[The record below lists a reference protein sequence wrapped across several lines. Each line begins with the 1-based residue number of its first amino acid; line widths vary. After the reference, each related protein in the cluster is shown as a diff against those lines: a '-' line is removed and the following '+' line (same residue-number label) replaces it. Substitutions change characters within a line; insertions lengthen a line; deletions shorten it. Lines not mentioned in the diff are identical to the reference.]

1 MAQDIRRLVANAVMV
16 PLAVMA
22 VVAVVLA
29 WEVRHLVS
37 DASWV
42 DHTDLVIA
50 QANRTQKL
58 LLDMETGTRG
68 FLLTNDASFLKPYDD
83 ARTQMEG
90 AFDVLAALVGESP
103 PQVERVKRL
112 RARFEAWND
121 SAGQTV
127 ERSMTV
133 RISVYDPLLRNEM
146 LARKVNMD
154 DMRALVV
161 DILQEEEAQRA
172 QRETDARR
180 ANTVTALSA
189 LAVILLLG
197 TTLVLVTR
205 RNLIEVARRFEST
218 LDAERLARE
227 EAEEALEI
235 RENFLQMASHELKT
249 PVTSLR
255 LQLESML
262 RTLEKSGEATSL
274 KRVEQKTV
282 TALRQL
288 TRLQDLIA
296 SLLDV
301 QRLGATGET
310 LIVTEVDAVMVVHEA
325 LARIDSDVRAS
336 GCPVTVHAPPQLVV
350 KADPM
355 RLDQV
360 VTNLVTNAL
369 KYGRKKP
376 VTVTLSREGERV
388 FLRIK
393 DEGIGIEAPDQARI
407 FERFERAVSGEH
419 FHGFGLGLWIVKSL
433 LEKMGGTIRVESARG
448 VGSTFIVELAAGET
462 DPTEITAAHARSAL
476 MKLRKS

>member
-1 MAQDIRRLVANAVMV
+1 MAQHVRRLVANAVMV

-29 WEVRHLVS
+29 WQVRQLVS

-50 QANRTQKL
+50 KANRTQKL

-90 AFDVLAALVGESP
+90 AFGVLAALVADSP

-127 ERSMTV
+127 ERSKTV

-154 DMRALVV
+154 DMRALIV

-172 QRETDARR
+172 RRETDARR
-180 ANTVTALSA
+180 ASTVTALSA
-189 LAVILLLG
+189 LVVLFLLG

-205 RNLIEVARRFEST
+205 RNLIEVARRFETT

-301 QRLGATGET
+301 QRLGATGDT

-376 VTVTLSREGERV
+376 VTVTLNREGERV

-433 LEKMGGTIRVESARG
+433 LEKMGGSIRVESARG

-462 DPTEITAAHARSAL
+462 DPTEITASHARSAL

>member
-1 MAQDIRRLVANAVMV
+1 MAQHIRRLVANAVMV

-68 FLLTNDASFLKPYDD
+68 FLLTNDSSFLTPYDD
-83 ARTQMEG
+83 ARAQMAG
-90 AFDVLAALVGESP
+90 AFDVLASLVSDNP
-103 PQVERVKRL
+103 LQLARVARL
-112 RARFEAWND
+112 RARYEAWND

-127 ERSMTV
+127 ERSKTV

-154 DMRALVV
+154 EMRALIV
-161 DILQEEEAQRA
+161 DVLQAEEAQRA
-172 QRETDARR
+172 RRETDARR
-180 ANTVTALSA
+180 SNTATALSA
-189 LAVILLLG
+189 LAVIVLLG

-205 RNLIEVARRFEST
+205 KNLIEVSRRFQT
-218 LDAERLARE
+218 ALDAERRARE
-227 EAEEALEI
+227 GAEEALKI

-274 KRVEQKTV
+274 KRVEQKAV
-282 TALRQL
+282 TSLRQL
-288 TRLQDLIA
+288 TRLQDLIG

-301 QRLGATGET
+301 QRLGATGDT

-336 GCPVTVHAPPQLVV
+336 GCSVTVHAPPQLMV

-393 DEGIGIEAPDQARI
+393 DEGIGIETSDQARI

-433 LEKMGGTIRVESARG
+433 LEKMGGSIRVESARG
-448 VGSTFIVELAAGET
+448 AGSTFIVELAAGET
-462 DPTEITAAHARSAL
+462 DPTEITASHARSAL